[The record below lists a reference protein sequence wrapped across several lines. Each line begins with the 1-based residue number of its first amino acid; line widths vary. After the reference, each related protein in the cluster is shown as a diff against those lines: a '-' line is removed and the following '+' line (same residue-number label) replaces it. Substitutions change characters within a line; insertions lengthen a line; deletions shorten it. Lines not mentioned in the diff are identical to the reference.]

1 MDAAAAIPLNIGL
14 AFRLSPRSLKHRK
27 MIALATLFGVA
38 IGVGVVNAVL
48 IAAFPAAAALL
59 AACIST
65 NGRF

>member
-1 MDAAAAIPLNIGL
+1 MRYSVSTRAREFSLLLCLGESRRNVGASLMAEASMLG
-14 AFRLSPRSLKHRK
+14 AFG
-27 MIALATLFGVA
+27 TV
-38 IGVGVVNAVL
+38 VGL

>member
-1 MDAAAAIPLNIGL
+1 MAEASMLG
-14 AFRLSPRSLKHRK
+14 AFG
-27 MIALATLFGVA
+27 TV
-38 IGVGVVNAVL
+38 VGL